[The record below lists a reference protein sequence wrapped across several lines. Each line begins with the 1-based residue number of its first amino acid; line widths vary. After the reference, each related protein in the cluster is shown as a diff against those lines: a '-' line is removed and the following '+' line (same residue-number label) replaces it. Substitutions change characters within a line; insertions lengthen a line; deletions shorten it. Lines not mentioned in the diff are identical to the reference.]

1 MSVDSDGPEPIYR
14 QIAAVITG
22 RIADGT
28 YAPNRLVP
36 SEAAVCEEFGVSRRT
51 ARSAYQVL
59 AEQGLV
65 VTAPGKGTYVAP
77 RQGSSKGKEH

>member
-1 MSVDSDGPEPIYR
+1 MYR
-14 QIAAVITG
+14 QIAAVIAG
-22 RIADGT
+22 RISDGT
-28 YAPNRLVP
+28 HEANRLVP

-77 RQGSSKGKEH
+77 KADGNR